1 VDEGAQETRQR
12 VFGLSVRKSP
22 ASDNPMSG
30 SGPSVSARSEGE
42 QTVERVR
49 NPEDGR
55 CRAVDC
61 PGDTDPPAETAV
73 GAKNPRRGDPV
84 RQDRGGHSSPNPER
98 EMKLAGAAGRSSD
111 RKAGRSAE
119 YLVVV
124 ETTRRLRRTNVAATP
139 DGALR
144 EAAQP

>member
-1 VDEGAQETRQR
+1 
-12 VFGLSVRKSP
+12 
-22 ASDNPMSG
+22 MSG

-42 QTVERVR
+42 QAVERVR

-55 CRAVDC
+55 CRAVDG
-61 PGDTDPPAETAV
+61 PGDTDPPAETAE

-84 RQDRGGHSSPNPER
+84 WQDRGGHLSPNPER
-98 EMKLAGAAGRSSD
+98 AAKPVGAAGRSSD
-111 RKAGRSAE
+111 RAAGRTAE
-119 YLVVV
+119 HLVVV

-139 DGALR
+139 GGALR